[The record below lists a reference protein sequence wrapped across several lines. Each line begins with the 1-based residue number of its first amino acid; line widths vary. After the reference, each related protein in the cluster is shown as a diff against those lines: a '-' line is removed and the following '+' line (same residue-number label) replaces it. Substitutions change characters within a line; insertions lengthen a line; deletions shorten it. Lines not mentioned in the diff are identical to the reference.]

1 MFAQSQDFKRLDQK
15 IVMVNDGAFE
25 RALGKRQS
33 FYFELVRL
41 FSLVNVLKKKKL
53 LLYFWLYLSIPHQL
67 PE

>member
-1 MFAQSQDFKRLDQK
+1 
-15 IVMVNDGAFE
+15 MVNDGAFE

-41 FSLVNVLKKKKL
+41 CSLVNVLKKKKL